1 MKTLIKSI
9 FIFLLILF
17 SFNKKAFSQENIK
30 IGLIVP
36 LSGEYKEIGQS
47 IVKATRLAIN
57 KINDSNIEIYPK
69 DTKADPH
76 IALKVS
82 EELYKDGI
90 KIIIGPVFNQN
101 LVYLNKLSDVIFLS
115 LTNKLI
121 NNPNNVISTGINAL
135 SQINTIKKYLKKK
148 EIKKTVFMIP
158 NSEIRYEVEKAI
170 SESKIKLKQKFYY
183 NTDPT
188 VLTAQIEDL
197 TYYGIRK
204 QNLIDEITRL
214 ENSNETNKE
223 KKIEK
228 LKKKDTLGGINFDS
242 VIIADFDES
251 LKSVTTSL
259 LYTDV
264 SSKRIHYICLNQWF
278 DKSLLKEKFIYD
290 TDPTILTSQI
300 EDLTYYEIRKQNLED
315 EILRLQNSNEAGK
328 EKKIETLKK
337 RDTLG
342 GINFDSVIIADFD
355 ESLKSVATSLL
366 YTDVTSKR
374 IHYICLNQWFDK
386 SLLKEE
392 NIQPIYFPSI
402 NKKNYDKFIKEYNKI
417 YGKHPNQLSFLSYD
431 LIGLVY
437 FLIYKNDFIVD
448 DKIFYKKNKFK
459 GKIGIFEISEN
470 KITHSLNFY
479 SVENKKFKEIF

>member
-158 NSEIRYEVEKAI
+158 NSEIKYEVEKAI

-278 DKSLLKEKFIYD
+278 DKSLLKEK
-290 TDPTILTSQI
+290 
-300 EDLTYYEIRKQNLED
+300 
-315 EILRLQNSNEAGK
+315 
-328 EKKIETLKK
+328 
-337 RDTLG
+337 
-342 GINFDSVIIADFD
+342 
-355 ESLKSVATSLL
+355 
-366 YTDVTSKR
+366 
-374 IHYICLNQWFDK
+374 
-386 SLLKEE
+386 

-402 NKKNYDKFIKEYNKI
+402 NKKNYDEFINEYFKTYNK
-417 YGKHPNQLSFLSYD
+417 YPNQLSFLSYD
-431 LIGLVY
+431 LVGLVY
-437 FLIYKNDFIVD
+437 FLIYQNNFIID
-448 DKIFYKKNKFK
+448 NKIFFKKNKFK
-459 GKIGIFEISEN
+459 GKIGIFEINKN
-470 KITHSLNFY
+470 KISHALNFY
-479 SVENKKFKEIF
+479 VVENEEFKEIF